1 MWKVYYKSSINM
13 EEVLDESVQ
22 LVVTSP
28 PYWKV
33 MKYSSQREQ
42 IGREQPY
49 GDYLQELNKV
59 WKECE
64 RILAPN
70 GKLVVN
76 TSIIPISPA
85 EAGKRSRKNI
95 PFDIEREILKNTKL
109 QFYDLY
115 IWDKGYFLFGN
126 QHLMFGSYPYPPNF
140 ICRLDFEFLDVF
152 VKPGKPRS
160 RSRRIKEKSELS
172 KKEWVSFT
180 KGVWQVSPEKDP
192 NKKHLAPF
200 PLEIPYRVI
209 KMFSFCEDIVVDPF
223 VGRGTV
229 LKTAE
234 YLGRDSIG
242 YEIVADYKTM
252 IENYIASV
260 KAEEKL
266 LKIATEYEAKRG
278 TIKPT
283 QKTLTQ

>member
-1 MWKVYYKSSINM
+1 M
-13 EEVLDESVQ
+13 EEIVDESVQ

-33 MKYSSQREQ
+33 MRYSSQTEQ

-49 GDYLQELNKV
+49 DDYLNELNKV

-64 RILAPN
+64 RILVPN

-76 TSIIPISPA
+76 TSIIPVSPT

-95 PFDIEREILKNTKL
+95 PCDIEKEILKNTKL

-152 VKPGKPRS
+152 VKPGKPSPRPQE
-160 RSRRIKEKSELS
+160 IKQRSELS

-180 KGVWQVSPEKDP
+180 KGVWKVSPEKDP

-209 KMFSFCEDIVVDPF
+209 KMFSFYGDIVVDPF

-229 LKTAE
+229 LKVAE
-234 YLGRDSIG
+234 FLGRDSIG
-242 YEIVADYKTM
+242 YEIVADYTNM

-260 KAEEKL
+260 KAEEEL
-266 LKIATEYEAKRG
+266 LTIATKYEAKLG
-278 TIKPT
+278 TIRST
-283 QKTLTQ
+283 QKTLTL